1 MASHCSARSC
11 SSEKMADKDYDSD
24 DSEEVKEEVKEEEA
38 APEAPPE
45 DSSLTNPD
53 VVTKYQE
60 AAKISQAALIE
71 VTARVNL

>member
-1 MASHCSARSC
+1 
-11 SSEKMADKDYDSD
+11 MADKDYDSD

-53 VVTKYQE
+53 VVTLPRGCQNC
-60 AAKISQAALIE
+60 ASC
-71 VTARVNL
+71 THRSDC